1 MSNEKPL
8 RNQWLFTCRGLF
20 FDIEDC
26 YNENIKVKEL
36 FVMQLQFYSH
46 RNADAIIRYDQYL
59 YKRYEEF
66 LGALLTISD
75 DE

>member
-1 MSNEKPL
+1 
-8 RNQWLFTCRGLF
+8 
-20 FDIEDC
+20 
-26 YNENIKVKEL
+26 
-36 FVMQLQFYSH
+36 MQLQFYSH

-75 DE
+75 DELIRDYMLRKLQHETRRTNFKSLTPSINGLLKERMSS